1 MQKLKFKEME
11 ETVEHHEQSL
21 RSIFSSLRHLNV
33 DDVRHQLDTL
43 RRQGMSYAL
52 SSTVDK
58 LALDFQTSLT
68 EFKVQ
73 LKVFGDSVDKQ
84 VSRAEDRIIKT
95 TLFLQET
102 EEAIKEVKD
111 TARRAEEK
119 MVALSRS
126 RAAQQMKEKL
136 KTIGQ
141 SQGDEEPQRKDDRE
155 EPQGGVDQETI
166 DRL

>member
-1 MQKLKFKEME
+1 
-11 ETVEHHEQSL
+11 
-21 RSIFSSLRHLNV
+21 
-33 DDVRHQLDTL
+33 
-43 RRQGMSYAL
+43 MSYAL

-58 LALDFQTSLT
+58 LGLDFQTSLT

-84 VSRAEDRIIKT
+84 VSRAEDRIIRT

-102 EEAIKEVKD
+102 EEAIKDVKD

-126 RAAQQMKEKL
+126 RATQQMKEKM
-136 KTIGQ
+136 KTMI
-141 SQGDEEPQRKDDRE
+141 SPPKEKEEERKEEPPE
-155 EPQGGVDQETI
+155 TGVDQETI
-166 DRL
+166 DKIQYSIDKFKEQVNIKVEGL

>member
-1 MQKLKFKEME
+1 
-11 ETVEHHEQSL
+11 
-21 RSIFSSLRHLNV
+21 
-33 DDVRHQLDTL
+33 
-43 RRQGMSYAL
+43 MSYAL

-58 LALDFQTSLT
+58 LGLDFQTSLT

-84 VSRAEDRIIKT
+84 VSRAEDRIIRT
-95 TLFLQET
+95 TLFLQDT

-126 RAAQQMKEKL
+126 RAAQQMKEKM
-136 KTIGQ
+136 KTMTSPQ
-141 SQGDEEPQRKDDRE
+141 QVKEEESKE
-155 EPQGGVDQETI
+155 ERPETGVDQETI
-166 DRL
+166 DKIQFSIDKFKEQINIKVEGL